1 MARGARDGRKAAQ
14 STVHP
19 HLSVTRAGGRSLPSL
34 ELSRQHINSGA
45 RSGLVT
51 CVLATTATRASPVV
65 ASKNKRKE
73 INRIPAFPLYTS
85 LSLSHTHFLTLAS
98 GFTFTVP
105 ASILS
110 AFSRSWV
117 YRLVSASTLFS
128 SFSGSW
134 VYLRGLG
141 DPSSLLYSRSWVYLR
156 GLGDLSLLFSR
167 SWVYP

>member
-85 LSLSHTHFLTLAS
+85 LSLSPTHTFLLSLLGSPLRSRQAFFLFFS
-98 GFTFTVP
+98 LLGLPFGLGEHSLLFFFG
-105 ASILS
+105 ILGLPPW
-110 AFSRSWV
+110 SRRS
-117 YRLVSASTLFS
+117 LFSTLFS
-128 SFSGSW
+128 ILGLPSW
-134 VYLRGLG
+134 
-141 DPSSLLYSRSWVYLR
+141 SR
-156 GLGDLSLLFSR
+156 
-167 SWVYP
+167 